1 MSFQSLATLRYQD
14 METGDMGDLPA
25 QHREFPAVCNFY
37 FVFLLSDRNFT
48 GTYLGNF
55 PIYIV
60 YFFRTVLCTDCSFSD
75 LFHNR
80 WLCCDRR
87 NELCNRRWSVYDLLC
102 QSVCIPCL
110 CDPCKEKPATSSLT
124 AWGGR

>member
-1 MSFQSLATLRYQD
+1 
-14 METGDMGDLPA
+14 MGDLPA

-102 QSVCIPCL
+102 QSVCIPRL
-110 CDPCKEKPATSSLT
+110 CDVMSGHADTSLVCDSDLEEVDDDCLRSDRSL
-124 AWGGR
+124 